1 MNRSM
6 TTRWQK
12 LRRTERP
19 FFLAG
24 LIWLCVSAV
33 VLLLAWAALR
43 WAADAQPEE
52 QPLPVAQPVASQW
65 EADAPFAGTP
75 SEELVAGMLQAA
87 PLDKEALIPAAQSL
101 PSPDEL
107 AILSAP
113 PSPLQILLDV
123 PRGRQER
130 NLNCEFRSATDLASY
145 YGWTFAWEQLFEVV
159 GVDSGGDPNLGFVGS
174 SINDPVGGLYPAGYG
189 VYAEPI
195 ARGLR
200 QLGVPA
206 LAHSA
211 KDVAWIKEQL
221 ARGRPVMI
229 WATYG
234 LQPQQVVEW
243 QSAAGVTVR
252 AVPYEHTFLV
262 VGYDQQGVW
271 LDDPWGAVQ
280 RHYPWSALTASW
292 ALLGNMAVTIDAD
305 SAP

>member
-1 MNRSM
+1 MA
-6 TTRWQK
+6 TRRLK
-12 LRRTERP
+12 LQRTERP
-19 FFLAG
+19 WLLAS
-24 LIWLCVSAV
+24 LVWLGVSAV

-43 WAADAQPEE
+43 WTASVQPEG
-52 QPLPVAQPVASQW
+52 QLLPAAQPVASQL
-65 EADAPFAGTP
+65 EVASP
-75 SEELVAGMLQAA
+75 SGAASNVDLAAAMLQEAT
-87 PLDKEALIPAAQSL
+87 PDSQALIPAAQSL

-107 AILSAP
+107 ALPSAP

-123 PRGRQER
+123 PRRPQER

-145 YGWTFAWEQLFEVV
+145 HGWTFTWEQLFEMV
-159 GVDSGGDPNLGFVGS
+159 GVDPGGDPNLGFVGR

-206 LAHSA
+206 VAHSG
-211 KDVAWIKEQL
+211 KDVEWLKEQL
-221 ARGRPVMI
+221 AAGRPVVI

-234 LQPQQVVEW
+234 LQPQPVVEW

-252 AVPYEHTFLV
+252 AVPYEHTFV
-262 VGYDQQGVW
+262 VAGYDQKGAW

-280 RHYPWSALTASW
+280 RHYPWPALTASW
-292 ALLGNMAVTIDAD
+292 ALLGNMALTIDAEP
-305 SAP
+305 AR